1 MVRKEMYVLDS
12 LSNALASCGKVKRL
26 SLAGLLLL
34 LLTSCL
40 AGVDK
45 PLAPVVPQDMQNE
58 QGLANAR
65 PSIDALCKEVLEKI
79 ALKDAKSLEALAL
92 SADEFKRYYWPYSR
106 WSRPEVRMPFEFFW
120 GDLHQ
125 KSSFALAGVLATYG
139 GKKLDFIRIRFSEEP
154 VAYQNAKVHSGALLT
169 VRNEEGEEGEVKMFG
184 AVFELNSNYK
194 IFSYK

>member
-1 MVRKEMYVLDS
+1 MVRKEMCVLAN
-12 LSNALASCGKVKRL
+12 LSGALLSCGKGKRL
-26 SLAGLLLL
+26 SMAGLLLL

-45 PLAPVVPQDMQNE
+45 PLAPAAPQDMQNE

-65 PSIDALCKEVLEKI
+65 PSIDELCKEVLKKV
-79 ALKDAKSLEALAL
+79 AQKDTKTLEALAL
-92 SADEFKRYYWPYSR
+92 NSDEFKRYYWPYSE

-125 KSSFALAGVLATYG
+125 KSSFALAGVLAAYG

-154 VAYQNAKVHSGALLT
+154 VAYQNAKVHSGAFLT

-184 AVFELNSNYK
+184 AVFELNGAYK
-194 IFSYK
+194 VFSYK

>member
-1 MVRKEMYVLDS
+1 MVRKEISVLAKLQGAL
-12 LSNALASCGKVKRL
+12 LSRRKVKHL

-40 AGVDK
+40 ASVDK
-45 PLAPVVPQDMQNE
+45 PLAPAAPQDMQNE

-65 PSIDALCKEVLEKI
+65 PSVDALCKEVLEKV
-79 ALKDAKSLEALAL
+79 ALKDTKALEAMAL
-92 SADEFKRYYWPYSR
+92 NADEFKRYYWPYSE

-125 KSSFALAGVLATYG
+125 KSSFALAGVLAAYG

-154 VAYQNAKVHSGALLT
+154 VAYQEAKVHSGALLT

-184 AVFELNSNYK
+184 AVFELNGTYK